1 MWELR
6 MEVWK
11 DYFMGILGG
20 VENRI
25 IKGVGRD
32 KKEDRRRE
40 ELVER
45 RQRK

>member
-11 DYFMGILGG
+11 DHFMGILGG
-20 VENRI
+20 VENRKM
-25 IKGVGRD
+25 KGVGRD